1 MGASC
6 LTDIITCQIKKENP
20 TKTLSDFRPH
30 SDVVRPLGGTLFV
43 LEVLLGALSLPALI
57 PAFATC
63 VIATVVAWVGLGNE
77 SQYSL
82 PALAIS
88 SPLVGA
94 LLIANANKSLGTDA
108 PKVVYDVFFRLV
120 PMYLAI
126 APPASAE
133 NTTRIDEEY
142 TDICECDSGKP
153 DDCGQMPCR
162 KPMRPV
168 TLSGIDRNGQ

>member
-1 MGASC
+1 M
-6 LTDIITCQIKKENP
+6 
-20 TKTLSDFRPH
+20 
-30 SDVVRPLGGTLFV
+30 
-43 LEVLLGALSLPALI
+43 
-57 PAFATC
+57 
-63 VIATVVAWVGLGNE
+63 VAWVGLGNE

-82 PALAIS
+82 PPLAIS
-88 SPLVGA
+88 SPFVGA

-108 PKVVYDVFFRLV
+108 PKVVYDLFFHLV
-120 PMYLAI
+120 PMHLAI
-126 APPASAE
+126 APTASAE

-162 KPMRPV
+162 KPMSPA